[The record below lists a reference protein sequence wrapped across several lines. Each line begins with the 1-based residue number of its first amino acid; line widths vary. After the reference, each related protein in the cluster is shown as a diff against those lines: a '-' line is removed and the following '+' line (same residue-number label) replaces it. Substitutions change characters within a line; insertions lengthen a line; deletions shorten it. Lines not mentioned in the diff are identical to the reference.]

1 MKKLITLLHGFCMA
15 LADSVPGV
23 SGGTIAF
30 LMGFY
35 DNFIGSLNALIS
47 GSKQERIQAV
57 KYLIKLGIGWVI
69 GFCSSVLVLANVF
82 ESHIYRVSSLFIGF
96 IIFAIPVV
104 IYEEKKVLKD
114 RWKMSFFV
122 LIGMAF
128 VVAITYANTFVG
140 GGKDL
145 SNPDI
150 GMYIYAFFVGA
161 VAICAMVLPG
171 ISGSTLLLIFG
182 LYVPIMGAVR
192 ATMGL
197 DLSYLPILMVFAA
210 GIACGMLLFVRLI

>member
-1 MKKLITLLHGFCMA
+1 MA

-57 KYLIKLGIGWVI
+57 KYLIKLGIGWAI

-82 ESHIYRVSSLFIGF
+82 ESHIYWISSLFIGF

-104 IYEEKKVLKD
+104 IYEEK
-114 RWKMSFFV
+114 R
-122 LIGMAF
+122 
-128 VVAITYANTFVG
+128 Y
-140 GGKDL
+140 
-145 SNPDI
+145 
-150 GMYIYAFFVGA
+150 
-161 VAICAMVLPG
+161 
-171 ISGSTLLLIFG
+171 
-182 LYVPIMGAVR
+182 
-192 ATMGL
+192 
-197 DLSYLPILMVFAA
+197 
-210 GIACGMLLFVRLI
+210 

>member
-96 IIFAIPVV
+96 IFFGEYGLSASAAVPLSIFLT
-104 IYEEKKVLKD
+104 E
-114 RWKMSFFV
+114 R
-122 LIGMAF
+122 
-128 VVAITYANTFVG
+128 
-140 GGKDL
+140 
-145 SNPDI
+145 NPI
-150 GMYIYAFFVGA
+150 R
-161 VAICAMVLPG
+161 
-171 ISGSTLLLIFG
+171 
-182 LYVPIMGAVR
+182 VR
-192 ATMGL
+192 TT
-197 DLSYLPILMVFAA
+197 IIAA
-210 GIACGMLLFVRLI
+210 RM